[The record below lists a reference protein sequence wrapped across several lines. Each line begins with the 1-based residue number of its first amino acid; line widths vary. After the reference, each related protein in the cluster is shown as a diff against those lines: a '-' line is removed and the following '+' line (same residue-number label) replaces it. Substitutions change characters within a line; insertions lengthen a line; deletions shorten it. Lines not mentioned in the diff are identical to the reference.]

1 MLRNKERGSTID
13 ELLLVNLFVVYVQ
26 CDQIWRN
33 FATLAK
39 KLKTFGNILKVY
51 LVTLFTFDDLLLFV
65 DAISSTG
72 ILGEKIVE
80 NDVT

>member
-1 MLRNKERGSTID
+1 MEKQSGH
-13 ELLLVNLFVVYVQ
+13 
-26 CDQIWRN
+26 
-33 FATLAK
+33 
-39 KLKTFGNILKVY
+39 